1 MLVLSRH
8 RDEWMRSIE
17 RDCSLLHCS
26 NPRCVHLF
34 EHKSRGENGVDFKD
48 RKCEDTVLVNVLGRM
63 EKRYRFQAGDHIH
76 VACQGQVCRET
87 KQRHATMCHLV
98 CGECMGA
105 EPHPA
110 HLGMAGEC
118 RACVAETRDRKLTAI
133 SEGIRGGPRDKFAE
147 EANENSYLDA
157 AKFAEVED
165 EENEAKRARNEAGGG
180 AARRREAVAR
190 VKAKRSQAEAAER
203 AALDEL
209 TEAEARLQAFEGGY
223 TFVGTEESDPNVDL
237 MGEDDEDALEFWSN
251 VCGFEDVA
259 KMRAQYPQCALM
271 WLGPP
276 PTEQQLE
283 EQRATVEALTE
294 AHDAASAS
302 TALVVREIE
311 EAPLAEAGG
320 EAVDYDADGAGGAA
334 AGAADAAPADAA
346 ADADPPAAGA
356 AGAAAAPVGNPNPRR
371 GGRKAKRVGEMNE
384 AELAN
389 HRVQRAAQAVK
400 RRESEAIKKRQLEA
414 YPDLVER
421 VAKFDKMQRE
431 VDRKNE
437 LLAAHAV
444 LMQQKDLL
452 VAESKDRVN
461 EEIDFLTGWLN
472 NSSDKPD
479 GWDGDEMIQKFQAY
493 RARKAAKAAKRKREQ
508 AAE

>member
-320 EAVDYDADGAGGAA
+320 EAVDYDAD
-334 AGAADAAPADAA
+334 AA